1 MARFEAPLE
10 DDGLNES
17 QPGPTPDGEPAAILD
32 DSPEIEDLVVEAQ
45 DDPAAVS
52 AQRTAHAQYGDTHA
66 MNEAAPC
73 PQHAMSSADE
83 AAVGSASGEPKRQGT
98 LDDWNHLEFL
108 RNTWNTP

>member
-1 MARFEAPLE
+1 MGMNLKTCFFSLAALVSVAARA
-10 DDGLNES
+10 DG
-17 QPGPTPDGEPAAILD
+17 AAT
-32 DSPEIEDLVVEAQ
+32 SPAQ

-108 RNTWNTP
+108 RNTWDTP